1 MATTTKTSKKNF
13 ECKYCGKSFAKET
26 TLVSHMCEKKRRWT
40 QEKETGV
47 QFGLQAY
54 LKFYEYTQSGK
65 PKTYADFVE
74 SPYYIAFVKFGRHCV
89 NIKCVNVDKFTA
101 WLLKNNKKLDWW
113 TKDSFYEEWLLNYM
127 RTESAQDALERSLK
141 KMMDYAEETEGLV
154 SYSHYFRYGNANRI
168 CYHIASGRI
177 SPWVIYNCDSGV
189 EFLGKLSEEQ
199 VNMIIAWIDPDFW
212 NRAFKQLNSDVTW
225 TKDILHQAGL

>member
-1 MATTTKTSKKNF
+1 
-13 ECKYCGKSFAKET
+13 
-26 TLVSHMCEKKRRWT
+26 MCEKKRRWT

-89 NIKCVNVDKFTA
+89 NIKCVNVDKFTT

-154 SYSHYFRYGNANRI
+154 SYSHYFRYGNTNRI

-177 SPWVIYNCDSGV
+177 SPWVIYNCDSGI

-225 TKDILHQAGL
+225 TKGILRQAGL